1 MNPILS
7 VYLYRTSVLYH
18 KSMQSP
24 WPSVQTMA
32 EITQI
37 LGTRLRD
44 SGKTHF
50 WVKAFLKDEAR
61 LLATSDLCDQHDSE
75 KRVQGAGMNPI
86 LSVYLYRTSVLYHK
100 SMQSPWPSVQTMAEI
115 TQILGT
121 RLRDSGKT
129 HFWVKA
135 FLKDEARLLA
145 TSDLC
150 DQHDSEKRVQ
160 GTPSKSSRFFLGC
173 FRKNLAVEDFFNR
186 VFMYEGQGAADMAP
200 E

>member
-50 WVKAFLKDEAR
+50 WVKAFLKDELQNGFRYA
-61 LLATSDLCDQHDSE
+61 D
-75 KRVQGAGMNPI
+75 
-86 LSVYLYRTSVLYHK
+86 
-100 SMQSPWPSVQTMAEI
+100 
-115 TQILGT
+115 
-121 RLRDSGKT
+121 
-129 HFWVKA
+129 A
-135 FLKDEARLLA
+135 FL
-145 TSDLC
+145 
-150 DQHDSEKRVQ
+150 
-160 GTPSKSSRFFLGC
+160 PPF
-173 FRKNLAVEDFFNR
+173 
-186 VFMYEGQGAADMAP
+186 
-200 E
+200 